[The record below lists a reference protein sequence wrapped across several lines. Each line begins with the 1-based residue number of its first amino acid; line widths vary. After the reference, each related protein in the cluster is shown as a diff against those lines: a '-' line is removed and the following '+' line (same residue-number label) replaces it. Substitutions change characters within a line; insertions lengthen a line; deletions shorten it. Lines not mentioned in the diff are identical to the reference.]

1 MANASS
7 VRHGGR
13 RVRTYTEWAFQSA
26 KRLIPGLKKRKLTS
40 NIPLGARRL
49 KRHAM
54 MVSLLEA
61 IVREE
66 TEAMDAEIEA
76 LGGPD
81 CLRAWVARR
90 NLAPMPRINAFLK
103 WLIGSENVTE
113 RDKDALRRY
122 LRGAKDEISDPIET
136 WASALTDANRI
147 RRHLT
152 SEKASF
158 YEWEIEQLV
167 KTVSTQL
174 EEPGDASGYLEHG
187 SGIDGRSIFEGELNG
202 HLDVDDLSILLRLC
216 QLKFGQTIGPS
227 GQRLSY
233 HNIVVDEAQD
243 LSPVTVLVV
252 THSAAPNA
260 PVTLAGDTAQRLSL
274 DSGFGDWGALLKVT
288 GIKANVLPALA
299 ISYRSTRQ
307 VMKLA
312 REILGPLAP
321 DINTQDAREGAPVQH
336 LCFDG
341 VGEAVLFLADA
352 LNGLRDRERN
362 ATVALIAKDPE
373 IADAYYSGLRRADV
387 QDLRR
392 VRDQEFSFRAGIDVT
407 DIYQVKGLEYD
418 YIVALEMTQRHYPAT
433 DESRHLPMSL
443 QRVPPINFGCCL
455 RTHCQT

>member
-1 MANASS
+1 
-7 VRHGGR
+7 
-13 RVRTYTEWAFQSA
+13 
-26 KRLIPGLKKRKLTS
+26 
-40 NIPLGARRL
+40 
-49 KRHAM
+49 M
-54 MVSLLEA
+54 MVLCWEA

-81 CLRAWVARR
+81 CSRAWVARR

-113 RDKDALRRY
+113 SRQRRLETL

-321 DINTQDAREGAPVQH
+321 DINTQDAREGAP
-336 LCFDG
+336 FSIFASM
-341 VGEAVLFLADA
+341 ELA
-352 LNGLRDRERN
+352 
-362 ATVALIAKDPE
+362 KPS
-373 IADAYYSGLRRADV
+373 Y
-387 QDLRR
+387 
-392 VRDQEFSFRAGIDVT
+392 F
-407 DIYQVKGLEYD
+407 
-418 YIVALEMTQRHYPAT
+418 
-433 DESRHLPMSL
+433 
-443 QRVPPINFGCCL
+443 
-455 RTHCQT
+455 